1 MAMVGVVK
9 SFNPHKGWGFVTAN
23 GKDIFIMKKEL
34 KGYCVDAGDKIR
46 FQPTPDEQG
55 RMQARNI
62 TVMSST
68 SQKYLGEVKS
78 FNENTGYGFI
88 TCEAIGSDVFVMSKD
103 CQNGMC
109 PVGGYC
115 KFSVVQGQKGPTASD
130 VYFLGKAGDNVAAMS
145 GMWGGPPMMAMGG
158 KGGWKGG
165 GYGKGYGKNMVMQ
178 PMFQKMPMK
187 GGKGWGKGSFKVDKS
202 GGELGEFLGTI
213 KSGGRSYGFIE
224 CPDAGYGDIF
234 LHADERRAYQ
244 TGQTVKFTLILT
256 AEGKAQAIKLKSGLK

>member
-130 VYFLGKAGDNVAAMS
+130 VFFLGKAGDSMVAAS
-145 GMWGGPPMMAMGG
+145 KMWGKGG
-158 KGGWKGG
+158 KGGGMMMPMMMPMPMYADPWDM
-165 GYGKGYGKNMVMQ
+165 GYGK
-178 PMFQKMPMK
+178 
-187 GGKGWGKGSFKVDKS
+187 GKGWGKGK
-202 GGELGEFLGTI
+202 
-213 KSGGRSYGFIE
+213 
-224 CPDAGYGDIF
+224 
-234 LHADERRAYQ
+234 
-244 TGQTVKFTLILT
+244 
-256 AEGKAQAIKLKSGLK
+256 GKNMWY